1 MATAALTQVM
11 SAEEITAFLQEVYP
25 GAIDHFTI
33 EDVGHM
39 TARVR
44 MPIGPGRLR
53 PGGTVSGPA
62 LMTVADLTMWVALL
76 GMIGPR
82 ALSVTV
88 NMNIDFLRKPGP
100 VDVLAEA
107 RLLKVGKRLAVGTV
121 FMYSDG
127 DDRPVAHA
135 SVTYAVPSEDA

>member
-1 MATAALTQVM
+1 
-11 SAEEITAFLQEVYP
+11 
-25 GAIDHFTI
+25 
-33 EDVGHM
+33 
-39 TARVR
+39 
-44 MPIGPGRLR
+44 
-53 PGGTVSGPA
+53 
-62 LMTVADLTMWVALL
+62 MTVADLAMWVALL

-100 VDVLAEA
+100 VDVLADA

-121 FMYSDG
+121 SMYSDG

-135 SVTYAVPSEDA
+135 SVTYAVPSDDA